1 MQLSNLRRYIVIG
14 GLVVMMLV
22 LSSIYTA
29 INLGTSLNLTISLTN
44 LQEGVQATNSII
56 DALEDERIAIGQYP
70 LTGSEDLL
78 TRIDDAQAV
87 YDQNWQV
94 VTRVFGSEQPQLLAD
109 IEETRATYVNYI
121 DEIISEYQ
129 SNPENNQSTA
139 ILREAINFYLQNLGP
154 KIADLSEPA
163 MQTLITR
170 VETERARANR
180 LASFAQIG
188 LAFSILVG
196 ISVVV
201 IVVVVIVFSRRLI
214 QAIQAIVDAAND
226 ISRGDMD
233 VPIDVDQGGEIG
245 ELAQAID
252 RMRTS
257 LRAAIERL
265 RR

>member
-1 MQLSNLRRYIVIG
+1 MQLSNLRRYIVFG
-14 GLVVMMLV
+14 GMVVMLVVI
-22 LSSIYTA
+22 SSVYTA
-29 INLGTSLNLTISLTN
+29 VNLGTSLALTISLTN
-44 LQEGVQATNSII
+44 LQEGVQATTNIT

-78 TRIDDAQAV
+78 TRIEDAQV
-87 YDQNWQV
+87 IYDENWQV

-109 IEETRATYVNYI
+109 IEESRATYVEYL

-129 SNPENNQSTA
+129 SNPENNDSAGVLRDA
-139 ILREAINFYLQNLGP
+139 ITYYLQNLGP

-163 MQTLITR
+163 MQTLVTR

-180 LASFAQIG
+180 LSTFSQIG
-188 LAFSILVG
+188 LIFSILVG
-196 ISVVV
+196 VLVVFIV
-201 IVVVVIVFSRRLI
+201 IFVIIFSRRLI
-214 QAIQAIVDAAND
+214 SAIQDIVDAANA

-233 VPIDVDQGGEIG
+233 APIDVEQGGEIG

>member
-14 GLVVMMLV
+14 GVVVMLLV
-22 LSSIYTA
+22 ISSIYTA

-44 LQEGVQATNSII
+44 LQEGVQATNNIT

-78 TRIDDAQAV
+78 TRIADAQAI

-94 VTRVFGSEQPQLLAD
+94 VTRVFGAEQPQLLAD
-109 IEETRATYVNYI
+109 IEASRATYVGYL

-129 SNPENNQSTA
+129 SNPDDNTSTA
-139 ILREAINFYLQNLGP
+139 VLREAITYYLQNLGP

-163 MQTLITR
+163 MQALITR
-170 VETERARANR
+170 VESERARANS
-180 LASFAQIG
+180 LATISQIG
-188 LAFSILVG
+188 LAFSFLVG
-196 ISVVV
+196 IMVVV
-201 IVVVVIVFSRRLI
+201 IVGVVIVFSRRMI
-214 QAIQAIVDAAND
+214 QAIQAIVDAANA

-233 VPIDVDQGGEIG
+233 VPIDVEQGGEIG

>member
-1 MQLSNLRRYIVIG
+1 MQLSTFRRSILLGGVMVMILVFTSIFTATNLNR
-14 GLVVMMLV
+14 
-22 LSSIYTA
+22 
-29 INLGTSLNLTISLTN
+29 SLALTIELTN
-44 LQEGVQATNSII
+44 LQEGVQATGNIT

-78 TRIDDAQAV
+78 TRIDNAQTI
-87 YDQNWQV
+87 YDENWQV
-94 VTRVFGSEQPQLLAD
+94 VTRIFGSEQPQLLAD
-109 IEETRATYVNYI
+109 IEASRATYVDYL

-129 SNPENNQSTA
+129 SNPDDNDSA
-139 ILREAINFYLQNLGP
+139 SILRDAITYYLQNLGP

-163 MQTLITR
+163 LQKLVSQ
-170 VETERARANR
+170 VESERDRANQ
-180 LASFAQIG
+180 LATFSRIG
-188 LAFSILVG
+188 LVFSVIVG
-196 ISVVV
+196 
-201 IVVVVIVFSRRLI
+201 IVVVVIVVAVVIFSQRMI
-214 QAIQAIVDAAND
+214 ESIQAIVDAAND

-233 VPIDVDQGGEIG
+233 VHIDVEQGGEIG